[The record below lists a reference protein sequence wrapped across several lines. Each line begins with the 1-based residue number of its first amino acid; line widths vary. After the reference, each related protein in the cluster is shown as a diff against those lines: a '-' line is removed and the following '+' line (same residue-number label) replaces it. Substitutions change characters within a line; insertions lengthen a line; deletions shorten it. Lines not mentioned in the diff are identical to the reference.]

1 MKRHRKNRRLKKFLL
16 WFAIAIGA
24 FIIAF
29 LIYFKIAVTI
39 TPPEPNDL
47 SVLDLER
54 IKIENDFYVCGN
66 SWLKKSNTG
75 LWELYIEGDAFERGV
90 INGKLTKELIEIQE
104 EAFVEQ
110 INKMIPSKFYLNFL
124 KYFVAWFNR
133 NIDNHITDEYLLEIY
148 GVSLSASD
156 EFLYIAPNYHR
167 ILDYHAAHD
176 IGHALQDMNMAGCT
190 SFSAWGNK
198 TQDSSL
204 IVGRNFDFYVG
215 DEFAKNKIIMF
226 VNPDKGYKFMMVTW
240 AGMIGAV
247 SGMNEKGLTVTI
259 NAAKSEMPLEAKTP
273 ISILAREILQYASDI
288 DEAYAIAEKRE
299 IFVSESL
306 MIGSAVDNK
315 TAIIEKTPE
324 RLGLFES
331 DESYIICSNHF
342 QSDVF
347 ANDSLNLKNIKE
359 SSSMYRFNRVGELID
374 KNQIISVNNTA
385 EILRDQKGFNNIN
398 IGMGNEKAINQ
409 LIAHH
414 SVIFEP
420 AKKLAWISVRPFQLG
435 EYVCYNMDK
444 IFKNFVALRKKI
456 EIYETTLTIPADSF
470 LYSKDYQN
478 FIKFKEISKLIQ
490 SSIENN
496 EKIVFPDKNYIST
509 NPEFF
514 MTYSLLGDYYKK
526 SKQYDKA
533 IEYYNIALEKEIP
546 TLLEKEKIVEKR
558 EQCLGKKLLQE

>member
-1 MKRHRKNRRLKKFLL
+1 MKRHRKIRRLKKFLL
-16 WFAIAIGA
+16 GFVVAIAA

-39 TPPEPNDL
+39 TPPEPDNL

-54 IKIENDFYVCGN
+54 IKIGNDFYVCAN

-110 INKMIPSKFYLNFL
+110 INKMVPSKFYLNFL

-133 NIDNHITDEYLLEIY
+133 NIDNYITDEYLLEIY

-204 IVGRNFDFYVG
+204 IIGRNFDFYVG

-226 VNPDKGYKFMMVTW
+226 VNPDNGYKFMMVTW

-259 NAAKSEMPLEAKTP
+259 NAAKSVMPLEAKTP

-306 MIGSAVDNK
+306 MIGSTEDNK

-324 RLGLFES
+324 RLGLFET
-331 DESYIICSNHF
+331 EKNYIICSNHF
-342 QSDVF
+342 QGDVF
-347 ANDSLNLKNIKE
+347 ANDSLNLKNIEE
-359 SSSMYRFNRVGELID
+359 SLSMYRFNRVGELVN
-374 KNQIISVNNTA
+374 KNHIISVNNTA
-385 EILRDQKGFNNIN
+385 EILRDQKGLKNKN

-420 AKKLAWISVRPFQLG
+420 AKKLAWISVRPFQIG
-435 EYVCYNMDK
+435 EYVCYNIDK

-470 LYSKDYQN
+470 LYSKDYHN

-526 SKQYDKA
+526 TKQYDKA
-533 IEYYNIALEKEIP
+533 IEYYNIALKKEIP
-546 TLLEKEKIVEKR
+546 TLQEKKIIVEKR
-558 EQCLGKKLLQE
+558 EQCLGKELLQE

>member
-16 WFAIAIGA
+16 GFAIAIAA

-47 SVLDLER
+47 SILDLER
-54 IKIENDFYVCGN
+54 IKIGNDFYVCAN

-110 INKMIPSKFYLNFL
+110 INKMISSKFYLNFL

-133 NIDNHITDEYLLEIY
+133 NINNYITDEYLLEIY

-198 TQDSSL
+198 TKDSSL

-226 VNPDKGYKFMMVTW
+226 VNPDNGYKFMMVTW

-259 NAAKSEMPLEAKTP
+259 NAAKSVIPLEAKTP
-273 ISILAREILQYASDI
+273 ISILAREILQYTSDI
-288 DEAYAIAEKRE
+288 DEAYAIAKKRE

-306 MIGSAVDNK
+306 MIGSVEDNK

-324 RLGLFES
+324 RLGLFET
-331 DESYIICSNHF
+331 DENYIICSNHF

-347 ANDSLNLKNIKE
+347 SNDSLNLKNIKE
-359 SSSMYRFNRVGELID
+359 SSSIYRYKRVDELIA
-374 KNQIISVNNTA
+374 KFPEISVNDAA
-385 EILRDQKGFNNIN
+385 EILRDQKGLKNKN

-420 AKKLAWISVRPFQLG
+420 AKKLAWISVGPFQLG

-444 IFKNFVALRKKI
+444 IFNDFVALRKKI

-470 LYSKDYQN
+470 LYSQDYQN
-478 FIKFKEISKLIQ
+478 FIKFKEISQLIQ

-533 IEYYNIALEKEIP
+533 IEYYNIALKKEIP
-546 TLLEKEKIVEKR
+546 TLQEKEKIIEKR
-558 EQCLGKKLLQE
+558 EECISTKL

>member
-110 INKMIPSKFYLNFL
+110 INKMVPSKFYLNFL

-226 VNPDKGYKFMMVTW
+226 VNPDNGYKFLMVTW

-374 KNQIISVNNTA
+374 KNSIISANKAA
-385 EILRDQKGFNNIN
+385 EILRDQKGLNNIN

-496 EKIVFPDKNYIST
+496 EKIVFIDKNYIST

>member
-1 MKRHRKNRRLKKFLL
+1 MKPHKKNRRLKKFLL
-16 WFAIAIGA
+16 GFAIVIAA

-133 NIDNHITDEYLLEIY
+133 NIDNYITDEYLLEIY

-156 EFLYIAPNYHR
+156 KFSYIAPNYHR

-190 SFSAWGNK
+190 SFSAWDSRTN
-198 TQDSSL
+198 DSSL
-204 IVGRNFDFYVG
+204 VIGRNFDFYIG
-215 DEFAKNKIIMF
+215 DDFAKNKIVMF
-226 VNPDKGYKFMMVTW
+226 VNPNNGYKFMMVTW
-240 AGMIGAV
+240 AGMVGAV
-247 SGMNEKGLTVTI
+247 SGMNEKGLTITI
-259 NAAKSEMPLEAKTP
+259 NAAKSVMPSEAKTP
-273 ISILAREILQYASDI
+273 ISILVREILQYASNI
-288 DEAYAIAEKRE
+288 KEAYTIAEKRE

-306 MIGSAVDNK
+306 MIGSAEDNK
-315 TAIIEKTPE
+315 TAIIEKTPQ
-324 RLGLFES
+324 RLGLFET
-331 DESYIICSNHF
+331 DDNYIICSNHF
-342 QSDVF
+342 QSEIF

-359 SSSMYRFNRVGELID
+359 SSSMYRYKRVDELIA
-374 KNQIISVNNTA
+374 KFPEISVKNTA
-385 EILRDQKGFNNIN
+385 EILRDQKGLNDRN

-435 EYVCYNMDK
+435 EYICYNMDK
-444 IFKNFVALRKKI
+444 IFNNFVTLRKKI
-456 EIYETTLTIPADSF
+456 EIYETTLIIPADSF

-478 FIKFKEISKLIQ
+478 FIQFKEISKLIQ
-490 SSIENN
+490 SSIDDN
-496 EKIVFPDKNYIST
+496 EKIVFTDKNYIST

-533 IEYYNIALEKEIP
+533 IEYYNIALEKEINSFRE
-546 TLLEKEKIVEKR
+546 LKNIKERIKICNKSKNK
-558 EQCLGKKLLQE
+558 Q

>member
-110 INKMIPSKFYLNFL
+110 INKMVPSKFYLNFL

-226 VNPDKGYKFMMVTW
+226 VNPDNGYKFLMVTW

-496 EKIVFPDKNYIST
+496 EKIVFIDKNYIST

>member
-1 MKRHRKNRRLKKFLL
+1 MKLHRKNRRLKKFLL
-16 WFAIAIGA
+16 WFAIAIAA

-54 IKIENDFYVCGN
+54 IKIGNDFYVCGN

-110 INKMIPSKFYLNFL
+110 INKMVPSKFYLNFL

-133 NIDNHITDEYLLEIY
+133 NINNYITDEYLLEIY

-240 AGMIGAV
+240 AGMIGAI

-288 DEAYAIAEKRE
+288 NEAYAIAEKRE

-306 MIGSAVDNK
+306 MIGSAEDNK
-315 TAIIEKTPE
+315 TAIIEKTPQ

-331 DESYIICSNHF
+331 EKNYIICSNHF
-342 QSDVF
+342 QSKTF
-347 ANDSLNLKNIKE
+347 ANDSLNLKNIEE
-359 SSSMYRFNRVGELID
+359 SSSMYRFNRVGELVD
-374 KNQIISVNNTA
+374 KNQVISVNNTA
-385 EILRDQKGFNNIN
+385 EILRNQKGLNNIN

-420 AKKLAWISVRPFQLG
+420 AKKLAWVSVRPFQIG

-478 FIKFKEISKLIQ
+478 FIKFREISKLIQ
-490 SSIENN
+490 SSIDNN
-496 EKIVFPDKNYIST
+496 EKIVFSDKNYIST

-533 IEYYNIALEKEIP
+533 IEYYNIAIEKEIP
-546 TLLEKEKIVEKR
+546 T
-558 EQCLGKKLLQE
+558 

>member
-110 INKMIPSKFYLNFL
+110 INKMVPSKFYLNFL

-226 VNPDKGYKFMMVTW
+226 VNPDNGYKFLMVTW

-306 MIGSAVDNK
+306 MIGSAEDNK

-324 RLGLFES
+324 RLGLFET
-331 DESYIICSNHF
+331 EKNYIICSNHF

-496 EKIVFPDKNYIST
+496 EKIVFIDKNYIST

>member
-1 MKRHRKNRRLKKFLL
+1 MKRHRKNNRLKKFLL
-16 WFAIAIGA
+16 WFAIVIAA

-39 TPPEPNDL
+39 TPPEPNDF
-47 SVLDLER
+47 SILDLER
-54 IKIENDFYVCGN
+54 IKIGNDFYVCAN

-110 INKMIPSKFYLNFL
+110 INKMISSKFYLNFL

-133 NIDNHITDEYLLEIY
+133 NINNYITDEYLLEIY

-198 TQDSSL
+198 TKDSSL

-226 VNPDKGYKFMMVTW
+226 VNPDNGYKFMMVTW

-259 NAAKSEMPLEAKTP
+259 NAAKSVIPLEAKTP
-273 ISILAREILQYASDI
+273 ISILAREILQYTSDI
-288 DEAYAIAEKRE
+288 DEAYAIAKKRE

-306 MIGSAVDNK
+306 MIGSVEDNK

-324 RLGLFES
+324 RLGLFET
-331 DESYIICSNHF
+331 DENYIICSNHF

-347 ANDSLNLKNIKE
+347 SNDSLNLKNIKE
-359 SSSMYRFNRVGELID
+359 SSSIYRYKRVDELIA
-374 KNQIISVNNTA
+374 KFPEISVNDAA
-385 EILRDQKGFNNIN
+385 EILRDQKGLKNKN

-420 AKKLAWISVRPFQLG
+420 AKKLAWISVGPFQLG

-444 IFKNFVALRKKI
+444 IFNDFVALRKKI

-470 LYSKDYQN
+470 LYSQDYQN
-478 FIKFKEISKLIQ
+478 FIKFKEISQLIQ

-533 IEYYNIALEKEIP
+533 IEYYNIALKKEIP
-546 TLLEKEKIVEKR
+546 TLQEKEKIIEKR
-558 EQCLGKKLLQE
+558 EECISTKL

>member
-16 WFAIAIGA
+16 GFAIAIAA

-47 SVLDLER
+47 SILDLER
-54 IKIENDFYVCGN
+54 IKIGNDFYVCAN

-110 INKMIPSKFYLNFL
+110 INKMISSKFYLNFL

-133 NIDNHITDEYLLEIY
+133 NINNYITDEYLLEIY

-198 TQDSSL
+198 TKDSSL

-226 VNPDKGYKFMMVTW
+226 VNPDNGYKFMMVTW

-259 NAAKSEMPLEAKTP
+259 NAAKSVIPLEAKTP
-273 ISILAREILQYASDI
+273 ISILAREILQYTSDI
-288 DEAYAIAEKRE
+288 DEAYAIAKKRE

-306 MIGSAVDNK
+306 MIGSVEDNK

-324 RLGLFES
+324 RLGLFET
-331 DESYIICSNHF
+331 DENYIICSNHF

-347 ANDSLNLKNIKE
+347 SNDSLNLKNIKE
-359 SSSMYRFNRVGELID
+359 SSSIYRYKRVDELIA
-374 KNQIISVNNTA
+374 KFPEISVNDAA
-385 EILRDQKGFNNIN
+385 EILRDQKGLKNKN

-420 AKKLAWISVRPFQLG
+420 AKKLAWISVGPFQLG

-444 IFKNFVALRKKI
+444 IFNDFVALRKKI
-456 EIYETTLTIPADSF
+456 EIYETNLTIPADSF
-470 LYSKDYQN
+470 LYSQDYQN
-478 FIKFKEISKLIQ
+478 FIKFKEISQLIQ

-533 IEYYNIALEKEIP
+533 IEYYNIALKKEIP
-546 TLLEKEKIVEKR
+546 TLQEKEKIIEKR
-558 EQCLGKKLLQE
+558 EECISTKL

>member
-16 WFAIAIGA
+16 GFAIAIA
-24 FIIAF
+24 SFIIAF
-29 LIYFKIAVTI
+29 LIFFKIAVTI

-204 IVGRNFDFYVG
+204 IIGRNFDFYVG

-288 DEAYAIAEKRE
+288 DEACAIAEKRE

-306 MIGSAVDNK
+306 MIGSAEDNK

-324 RLGLFES
+324 RLGLFET
-331 DESYIICSNHF
+331 EKNYIICSNHF

-359 SSSMYRFNRVGELID
+359 SSSMYRFNRVGELVD

-385 EILRDQKGFNNIN
+385 EILRDQKGLKNKN

-420 AKKLAWISVRPFQLG
+420 AKKLAWISVGPFQLG

-444 IFKNFVALRKKI
+444 IFNDFAALRKKI
-456 EIYETTLTIPADSF
+456 EIYEITLTIPADSF
-470 LYSKDYQN
+470 LYSQDYQN

-496 EKIVFPDKNYIST
+496 EKIVFIDENFIST

-514 MTYSLLGDYYKK
+514 MTYSLSGDYYKK

-533 IEYYNIALEKEIP
+533 IEYYNIALEKEINSFQE
-546 TLLEKEKIVEKR
+546 LKNIKERIKNCKESIK
-558 EQCLGKKLLQE
+558 

>member
-1 MKRHRKNRRLKKFLL
+1 MKRNRKNRRLKKILL
-16 WFAIAIGA
+16 GFAIAIA
-24 FIIAF
+24 AIIIAF

-39 TPPEPNDL
+39 TPPEPNNL

-54 IKIENDFYVCGN
+54 IKIDKNFYVCGYC
-66 SWLKKSNTG
+66 WLKKSNIG

-110 INKMIPSKFYLNFL
+110 INKMVPSKFYLNFL

-133 NIDNHITDEYLLEIY
+133 NINNYITDEYLLEIY

-176 IGHALQDMNMAGCT
+176 IGHALQDMNMAWCT
-190 SFSAWGNK
+190 SFSAWSNK

-226 VNPDKGYKFMMVTW
+226 VNPDNGYKFMMVTW

-259 NAAKSEMPLEAKTP
+259 NSAKSEMPLEAKTP
-273 ISILAREILQYASDI
+273 ISILAREILQYASNI
-288 DEAYAIAEKRE
+288 DEAFSIAKKRE

-306 MIGSAVDNK
+306 MIGSAEDNK
-315 TAIIEKTPE
+315 TSIIEKTPE
-324 RLGLFES
+324 RLELFET
-331 DESYIICSNHF
+331 DENYIICSNHF
-342 QSDVF
+342 QSKTF

-359 SSSMYRFNRVGELID
+359 SSSMYRYKRVDELIA
-374 KNQIISVNNTA
+374 KFSKISVNNAA
-385 EILRDQKGFNNIN
+385 EILRDQKGLGDIN

-420 AKKLAWISVRPFQLG
+420 AKKLVWVSVGPFQLG

-444 IFKNFVALRKKI
+444 IFKDFAALRKKI
-456 EIYETTLTIPADSF
+456 EIYETTLTIPSDSF
-470 LYSKDYQN
+470 LYSEDYQN
-478 FIKFKEISKLIQ
+478 FIKFKEISQLIQ

-496 EKIVFPDKNYIST
+496 EKIVFIDKNYIST

-533 IEYYNIALEKEIP
+533 IEYYNIALKKEIP
-546 TLLEKEKIVEKR
+546 ALQEKEKIVEKR
-558 EQCLGKKLLQE
+558 EECIIKKL

>member
-1 MKRHRKNRRLKKFLL
+1 
-16 WFAIAIGA
+16 
-24 FIIAF
+24 
-29 LIYFKIAVTI
+29 
-39 TPPEPNDL
+39 
-47 SVLDLER
+47 
-54 IKIENDFYVCGN
+54 
-66 SWLKKSNTG
+66 
-75 LWELYIEGDAFERGV
+75 
-90 INGKLTKELIEIQE
+90 
-104 EAFVEQ
+104 
-110 INKMIPSKFYLNFL
+110 
-124 KYFVAWFNR
+124 
-133 NIDNHITDEYLLEIY
+133 
-148 GVSLSASD
+148 
-156 EFLYIAPNYHR
+156 
-167 ILDYHAAHD
+167 
-176 IGHALQDMNMAGCT
+176 MNMAGCT
-190 SFSAWGNK
+190 SFSAWANK

-204 IVGRNFDFYVG
+204 IIGRNFDFYVG
-215 DEFAKNKIIMF
+215 DDFAKNKIVMF
-226 VNPDKGYKFMMVTW
+226 VNPDNGYKFMMVTW

-259 NAAKSEMPLEAKTP
+259 NAAKSEMPSEAKTP

-288 DEAYAIAEKRE
+288 DEAFSIAEKRE

-306 MIGSAVDNK
+306 MIGSAEDNK

-324 RLGLFES
+324 RLGLFET
-331 DESYIICSNHF
+331 EKNYIICSNHF
-342 QSDVF
+342 QSKTF

-359 SSSMYRFNRVGELID
+359 SSSMYRYKRVDELIA
-374 KNQIISVNNTA
+374 KFPKISVNNTA
-385 EILRDQKGFNNIN
+385 EILRDQKGLGDTN

-420 AKKLAWISVRPFQLG
+420 AKKLAWISVRPFQIG

-444 IFKNFVALRKKI
+444 IFKNFVALRKNI

-514 MTYSLLGDYYKK
+514 MTYSLLGDYYKNL
-526 SKQYDKA
+526 KQYDKA
-533 IEYYNIALEKEIP
+533 IEYYNIAL
-546 TLLEKEKIVEKR
+546 KR
-558 EQCLGKKLLQE
+558 EISSFRELKDIKERIKICNESKNKQ

>member
-16 WFAIAIGA
+16 GFAIAIAA

-47 SVLDLER
+47 SILDLER
-54 IKIENDFYVCGN
+54 IKIGNDFYVCAN

-110 INKMIPSKFYLNFL
+110 INKMISSKFYLNFL

-133 NIDNHITDEYLLEIY
+133 NINNYITDEYLLEIY

-198 TQDSSL
+198 TKDSSL

-226 VNPDKGYKFMMVTW
+226 VNPDNGYKFMMVTW

-259 NAAKSEMPLEAKTP
+259 NAAKSVIPLEAKTP
-273 ISILAREILQYASDI
+273 ISILAREILQYTSDI
-288 DEAYAIAEKRE
+288 DEAYAIAKKRE

-306 MIGSAVDNK
+306 MIGSVEDNK

-324 RLGLFES
+324 RLGLFET
-331 DESYIICSNHF
+331 DENYIICSNHF

-347 ANDSLNLKNIKE
+347 SNDSLNLKNIKE
-359 SSSMYRFNRVGELID
+359 SSSIYRYKRVDELIA
-374 KNQIISVNNTA
+374 KFPEISVNDAA
-385 EILRDQKGFNNIN
+385 EILRDQKGLKNKN

-420 AKKLAWISVRPFQLG
+420 AKKLAWISVGPFQLG

-444 IFKNFVALRKKI
+444 IFNDFVALRKKI

-470 LYSKDYQN
+470 LYSQDYQN
-478 FIKFKEISKLIQ
+478 FIKFKEISQLIQ

-533 IEYYNIALEKEIP
+533 IEYYNIALKKEIP
-546 TLLEKEKIVEKR
+546 TLQEK
-558 EQCLGKKLLQE
+558 

>member
-16 WFAIAIGA
+16 GFAIAIAA

-47 SVLDLER
+47 SILDLER
-54 IKIENDFYVCGN
+54 IKIGNDFYVCAN

-110 INKMIPSKFYLNFL
+110 INKMISSKFYLNFL

-133 NIDNHITDEYLLEIY
+133 NINNYITDEYLLEIY

-198 TQDSSL
+198 TKDSSL

-226 VNPDKGYKFMMVTW
+226 VNPDNGYKFMMVTW

-259 NAAKSEMPLEAKTP
+259 NAAKSVMPLEAKTP
-273 ISILAREILQYASDI
+273 ISILAREILQYTSDI
-288 DEAYAIAEKRE
+288 DEAYAIAKKRE

-306 MIGSAVDNK
+306 MIGSVEDNK
-315 TAIIEKTPE
+315 TVIIEKTPE
-324 RLGLFES
+324 RLGLFET
-331 DESYIICSNHF
+331 DENYIICSNHF

-347 ANDSLNLKNIKE
+347 SNDSLNLKNIKE
-359 SSSMYRFNRVGELID
+359 SSSIYRYKRVDELIA
-374 KNQIISVNNTA
+374 KFPEISVNDAA
-385 EILRDQKGFNNIN
+385 EILRDQKG
-398 IGMGNEKAINQ
+398 
-409 LIAHH
+409 L
-414 SVIFEP
+414 
-420 AKKLAWISVRPFQLG
+420 
-435 EYVCYNMDK
+435 
-444 IFKNFVALRKKI
+444 KNK
-456 EIYETTLTIPADSF
+456 
-470 LYSKDYQN
+470 
-478 FIKFKEISKLIQ
+478 
-490 SSIENN
+490 
-496 EKIVFPDKNYIST
+496 
-509 NPEFF
+509 
-514 MTYSLLGDYYKK
+514 
-526 SKQYDKA
+526 
-533 IEYYNIALEKEIP
+533 
-546 TLLEKEKIVEKR
+546 
-558 EQCLGKKLLQE
+558 

>member
-54 IKIENDFYVCGN
+54 IKIENDFYVCAN

-110 INKMIPSKFYLNFL
+110 INKMVPSKFYLNFL

-204 IVGRNFDFYVG
+204 IIGRNFDFYVG
-215 DEFAKNKIIMF
+215 DDFAKNKIIMF
-226 VNPDKGYKFMMVTW
+226 VNPDKGYKFMVVTW

-496 EKIVFPDKNYIST
+496 EKIVFIDKNYIST

>member
-110 INKMIPSKFYLNFL
+110 INKMVPSKFYLNFL

-226 VNPDKGYKFMMVTW
+226 VNPDNGYKFLMVTW

-306 MIGSAVDNK
+306 MIGSTEDNK

-324 RLGLFES
+324 RLGLFET
-331 DESYIICSNHF
+331 EKNYIICSNHF

-347 ANDSLNLKNIKE
+347 ANDSLNLKNIEE
-359 SSSMYRFNRVGELID
+359 SSSMYRFNRVGELVD
-374 KNQIISVNNTA
+374 KNQIISVNKAA
-385 EILRDQKGFNNIN
+385 EILRDQKGLNNIN

-420 AKKLAWISVRPFQLG
+420 AKKLAWISVGPFQIG

-444 IFKNFVALRKKI
+444 IFENFIALRKKI
-456 EIYETTLTIPADSF
+456 EIYERALTIPADSF
-470 LYSKDYQN
+470 LYSSQYSNYENYRKETAIIKDYLDAKIPIDIKEERIVSYIN
-478 FIKFKEISKLIQ
+478 FNVEYYYPYYLAGQYYIKNK
-490 SSIENN
+490 NN
-496 EKIVFPDKNYIST
+496 EKAKNY
-509 NPEFF
+509 
-514 MTYSLLGDYYKK
+514 YLK
-526 SKQYDKA
+526 
-533 IEYYNIALEKEIP
+533 ALEKEIP
-546 TLLEKEKIVEKR
+546 RTVDKTKILDALSNFK
-558 EQCLGKKLLQE
+558 

>member
-110 INKMIPSKFYLNFL
+110 INKMVPSKFYLNFL

-226 VNPDKGYKFMMVTW
+226 VNPDNGYKFLMVTW

-306 MIGSAVDNK
+306 MIGSTEDNK

-324 RLGLFES
+324 RLGLFET
-331 DESYIICSNHF
+331 EKNYIICSNHF

-496 EKIVFPDKNYIST
+496 EKIVFIDKNYIST